1 VSSTASPEATRFVAA
16 RAEDV
21 PDGSSLVVDVGGHAI
36 AIFNRGGSFYAL
48 LNRCPHMG
56 GPLCAGDV
64 VPLVHASVP
73 DDIRLDENRALVVCP
88 WHGWEFDLETGQSYW
103 DPVRTRARR
112 VPVEVEHGTVIAEA
126 TRAAGGS
133 VPGPYVAETFPVEVD
148 EDYLVVTV
156 RARPPAQRAIEGG
169 GQ

>member
-1 VSSTASPEATRFVAA
+1 VSAPSATASRFVAA
-16 RAEDV
+16 RAADV
-21 PDGSSLVVDVGGHAI
+21 ADGTSLVVEVAGHTI

-64 VPLVHASVP
+64 VPLVEASVP
-73 DDIRLDENRALVVCP
+73 GDIRLDETRALVVCP
-88 WHGWEFDLETGQSYW
+88 WHGWEFDLATGQSYW
-103 DPVRTRARR
+103 DPMRTRARP
-112 VPVEVEHGTVIAEA
+112 VPVEVAHGTVIAEA
-126 TRAAGGS
+126 TRTAGGS

-156 RARPPAQRAIEGG
+156 RARPPARPAIEGG
-169 GQ
+169 TQ